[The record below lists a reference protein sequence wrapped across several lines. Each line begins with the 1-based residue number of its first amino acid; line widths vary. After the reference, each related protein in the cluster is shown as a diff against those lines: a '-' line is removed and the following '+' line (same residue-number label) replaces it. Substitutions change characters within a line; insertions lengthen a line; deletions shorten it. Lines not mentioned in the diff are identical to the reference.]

1 MPAFVVSSVD
11 DHRDLSVSGIG
22 HGLAHPSINV
32 CLLDVFDLGVKY
44 PVRAVDQYV
53 TSPAIRGAAE
63 LLGTPSV
70 PASRTEQ

>member
-1 MPAFVVSSVD
+1 MPRFVISAVD
-11 DHRDLSVSGIG
+11 DHRDFAVPGIG
-22 HGLAHPSINV
+22 HGLPHPSINIG
-32 CLLDVFDLGVKY
+32 LLHELDLGVED
-44 PVRAVDQYV
+44 PVRAIDQNV

>member
-11 DHRDLSVSGIG
+11 DHRDFPVPGVG
-22 HGLAHPSINV
+22 HGLAHPSIDV
-32 CLLDVFDLGVKY
+32 RLLDVFDLGVED

-53 TSPAIRGAAE
+53 TSPAIREAAE